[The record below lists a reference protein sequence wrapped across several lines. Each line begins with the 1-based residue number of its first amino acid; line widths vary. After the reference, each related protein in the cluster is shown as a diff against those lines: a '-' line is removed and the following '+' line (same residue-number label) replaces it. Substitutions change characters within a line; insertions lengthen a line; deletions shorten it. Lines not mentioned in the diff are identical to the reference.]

1 MSNNCF
7 YKKNGS
13 PNLGRTGLNQAQNR
27 VFHPFLEFQSYV
39 FLEMEYDD
47 SLPQCLT
54 SSREKSHEKN
64 WDPNLDQSGQNWS
77 QNVLFFSFSQV
88 WFISFPLTCIE

>member
-54 SSREKSHEKN
+54 SSREKSHEKKLG
-64 WDPNLDQSGQNWS
+64 PKFGPKRPKLVSKCF
-77 QNVLFFSFSQV
+77 VFFIFSSLV
-88 WFISFPLTCIE
+88 H